1 MKPKICFPRNVLT
14 VSSYIFSSTLFSGE
28 WWRIYIKCIA
38 GCEVFT
44 EKRRKNTVCS
54 LCWVV
59 GWIDFWSSKID
70 ICHVAPNCFITA
82 IQKCCFFKGTE
93 LPAFNIFFLLEW
105 FFLGPL
111 WTSKTVLRT
120 FLAKIF
126 NSKVK
131 KSNVCIVNNYEDT
144 QIIFRGV
151 FHTFNLLLLGV

>member
-1 MKPKICFPRNVLT
+1 MFSKKCSHSEQL
-14 VSSYIFSSTLFSGE
+14 YIQLHSLF
-28 WWRIYIKCIA
+28 WWVMEDLHKMYCRLWSFYRK
-38 GCEVFT
+38 
-44 EKRRKNTVCS
+44 EKKNTVCS
-54 LCWVV
+54 LCWGV

-70 ICHVAPNCFITA
+70 ICHVAQNCFITA

-93 LPAFNIFFLLEW
+93 LPAFNTFFLLEW

-111 WTSKTVLRT
+111 WTSKTVLLT

-131 KSNVCIVNNYEDT
+131 KSNVCIVNNYGDT
-144 QIIFRGV
+144 QIIFREV

>member
-1 MKPKICFPRNVLT
+1 MKPKICFPTNFLT

-44 EKRRKNTVCS
+44 ENRRKNTVCS

-70 ICHVAPNCFITA
+70 ICHVVPNCFITA

-105 FFLGPL
+105 FFPVFYRPWGRAFAFAFH
-111 WTSKTVLRT
+111 RT
-120 FLAKIF
+120 YSSSFYEF
-126 NSKVK
+126 NFFKFKFSAI
-131 KSNVCIVNNYEDT
+131 N
-144 QIIFRGV
+144 
-151 FHTFNLLLLGV
+151 